1 MSRPYPVSFSKLNCY
16 EQCGQKFYHTYIE
29 PLPRTETEQMIY
41 GTLVHNSLEK
51 YGRSGDYADLI
62 PAARPF
68 KWIVDKVLSL
78 EGDKYFEHQMAISAD
93 RAPCAWDAEELYLR
107 GIADVLVINKGVAY
121 CLDYKTGKPKADG
134 TQLMIFALLVFQHFP
149 GVRIVKSSFLWL
161 AYNDITHTE
170 YLLRYA
176 EPLWD
181 GLTRRIGDLQMAVA
195 NNLYTT
201 NPSRLCGWCAAKE
214 ICPDAYDPKRSRR

>member
-1 MSRPYPVSFSKLNCY
+1 MDP
-16 EQCGQKFYHTYIE
+16 T
-29 PLPRTETEQMIY
+29 LPRVETEQMIY

-51 YGRSGDYADLI
+51 YGRTGDYADLI

-78 EGDKYFEHQMAISAD
+78 EGDKYFEYQMAVRED
-93 RAPCAWDAEELYLR
+93 RAPCEWDAEDAYLR
-107 GIADVLVINKGVAY
+107 GIADVLIVNDDVAY

-134 TQLMIFALLVFQHFP
+134 TQLMIFALLILEHFP
-149 GVRIVKSSFLWL
+149 RVRLVKSSFLWL

-170 YLLRYA
+170 YLRRYSD
-176 EPLWD
+176 PLWD
-181 GLTRRIGDLQMAVA
+181 GLTRRIADLNLSVA

-201 NPSRLCGWCAAKE
+201 NPSKLCGWCVAKE
-214 ICPDAYDPKRSRR
+214 ICPDAYTAKRSGR